1 MNGKLL
7 SQLPDF
13 LCENELVERLKIL
26 PNYNINIA
34 NETMSTR
41 LLALSELYDIYI
53 PSQLSVDV
61 YNKLYMAL
69 LRSIKKKENDM
80 MVKQQRIENT
90 TNTIQTYNGIIGGAD
105 SFTIIGVSGIGKS
118 SAITRAISLIFENHF
133 IETTDPYQRIA
144 PFILVQCPFDSSVKS
159 LLLEIVRI
167 LDATLDGDYLQ
178 IAQRYTTDR
187 LIGFVSQICLNHVG
201 VLIVDEIQNVVN
213 NKNGDKLIGALTQ
226 IINSS
231 GISVCMVGTP
241 ECLHWF
247 ESAPHLERRT
257 IGLRYLRT
265 DYDDDFIHFC
275 KNLLKFQ
282 YVQQYTEP
290 SEKFINWLY
299 AHSNGVTST
308 VVSLF
313 YRAQELAIMSNTE
326 KLSIDIFNAS
336 YNGMMSMQ
344 VEKVQKKNSQTANKS
359 HKEITIHHSNGVNI
373 ADLYNYSK
381 SNNYDLLALIKNT
394 FTVEEVEIC

>member
-1 MNGKLL
+1 M
-7 SQLPDF
+7 P
-13 LCENELVERLKIL
+13 
-26 PNYNINIA
+26 
-34 NETMSTR
+34 TR

-53 PSQLSVDV
+53 PSQLSVDI

-118 SAITRAISLIFENHF
+118 SAITRAISLIFGNHF

-178 IAQRYTTDR
+178 VAQRYTTDR

-231 GISVCMVGTP
+231 GIMYA
-241 ECLHWF
+241 W
-247 ESAPHLERRT
+247 LERQNVY
-257 IGLRYLRT
+257 IGL
-265 DYDDDFIHFC
+265 
-275 KNLLKFQ
+275 K
-282 YVQQYTEP
+282 
-290 SEKFINWLY
+290 
-299 AHSNGVTST
+299 AHHIWNEG
-308 VVSLF
+308 
-313 YRAQELAIMSNTE
+313 Q
-326 KLSIDIFNAS
+326 
-336 YNGMMSMQ
+336 
-344 VEKVQKKNSQTANKS
+344 
-359 HKEITIHHSNGVNI
+359 
-373 ADLYNYSK
+373 
-381 SNNYDLLALIKNT
+381 
-394 FTVEEVEIC
+394 

>member
-34 NETMSTR
+34 NETMPIR

-118 SAITRAISLIFENHF
+118 SAITRAISLIFGNHF

-226 IINSS
+226 IINSRVSELESMNICDVNFDS
-231 GISVCMVGTP
+231 GEVIVRNGKGKKERKTYLTEKAKDLLVEYLNSRKDNNEALFVSMRNPYNRLLKPAIEYLIKAISKKAGLTRHV
-241 ECLHWF
+241 F
-247 ESAPHLERRT
+247 PHLFRNTLATNMLKHGGDITSIQT
-257 IGLRYLRT
+257 ILG
-265 DYDDDFIHFC
+265 
-275 KNLLKFQ
+275 
-282 YVQQYTEP
+282 
-290 SEKFINWLY
+290 
-299 AHSNGVTST
+299 HSNIQTT
-308 VVSLF
+308 LI
-313 YRAQELAIMSNTE
+313 YARQ
-326 KLSIDIFNAS
+326 DDR
-336 YNGMMSMQ
+336 
-344 VEKVQKKNSQTANKS
+344 KVKKDHARC
-359 HKEITIHHSNGVNI
+359 I
-373 ADLYNYSK
+373 A
-381 SNNYDLLALIKNT
+381 
-394 FTVEEVEIC
+394 

>member
-34 NETMSTR
+34 NETMPTR

-80 MVKQQRIENT
+80 IVKQQRIENT

-118 SAITRAISLIFENHF
+118 SAITRAISLICGNHF

-167 LDATLDGDYLQ
+167 LDTTLDGDYLQ

-187 LIGFVSQICLNHVG
+187 LIGFVKIFTE
-201 VLIVDEIQNVVN
+201 LIVTLRLHIVGMVTFRIIEIF
-213 NKNGDKLIGALTQ
+213 LRF
-226 IINSS
+226 
-231 GISVCMVGTP
+231 
-241 ECLHWF
+241 F
-247 ESAPHLERRT
+247 ELLFQFLN
-257 IGLRYLRT
+257 LR
-265 DYDDDFIHFC
+265 
-275 KNLLKFQ
+275 
-282 YVQQYTEP
+282 
-290 SEKFINWLY
+290 
-299 AHSNGVTST
+299 
-308 VVSLF
+308 
-313 YRAQELAIMSNTE
+313 
-326 KLSIDIFNAS
+326 LSIEVISFS
-336 YNGMMSMQ
+336 F
-344 VEKVQKKNSQTANKS
+344 
-359 HKEITIHHSNGVNI
+359 HP
-373 ADLYNYSK
+373 
-381 SNNYDLLALIKNT
+381 LAT
-394 FTVEEVEIC
+394 WTRA

>member
-1 MNGKLL
+1 MNSKLL

-13 LCENELVERLKIL
+13 LCGDELINQLQIL
-26 PNYNINIA
+26 PKYNKNIA
-34 NETMSTR
+34 DETMPTR

-53 PSQLSVDV
+53 PSQLSIDV

-69 LRSIKKKENDM
+69 LRSIKKKENDRI
-80 MVKQQRIENT
+80 VKQQRIANT
-90 TNTIQTYNGIIGGAD
+90 VSTIQTYNGIIGGAD

-118 SAITRAISLIFENHF
+118 SAITRAISLISGNKF

-178 IAQRYTTDR
+178 IAQRYTIDR

-213 NKNGDKLIGALTQ
+213 NKNGEKLIGSLTQ

-231 GISVCMVGTP
+231 GISICMVGTP

-257 IGLRYLRT
+257 IGLRYLQT
-265 DYDDDFIHFC
+265 DYDDAFIDFC
-275 KNLLKFQ
+275 NKLLQFQ
-282 YVQQYTEP
+282 YVRQYTKP

-313 YRAQELAIMSNTE
+313 YKAQELAIMSGAE
-326 KLSIDIFNAS
+326 ELSVDIFNAS
-336 YNGMMSMQ
+336 YNETASMRP
-344 VEKVQKKNSQTANKS
+344 EKTQKKIKPHIKNPIENVRIKDPTGIS
-359 HKEITIHHSNGVNI
+359 IT
-373 ADLYNYSK
+373 DLYEHSQ
-381 SNNYDLLALIKNT
+381 SNNCDLLSLIKNN
-394 FTVEEVEIC
+394 FTVEEVEL

>member
-13 LCENELVERLKIL
+13 LCGDKLINQLQIFPK
-26 PNYNINIA
+26 YNKNIA
-34 NETMSTR
+34 NEAIPTR

-53 PSQLSVDV
+53 PSQLSIDV

-80 MVKQQRIENT
+80 IVKQQRIENT

-118 SAITRAISLIFENHF
+118 SAITRAISLISGNKF
-133 IETTDPYQRIA
+133 IEITDPYQRIA

-159 LLLEIVRI
+159 LLLEIIRI

-213 NKNGDKLIGALTQ
+213 NKNGEKLIGSLTQ

-231 GISVCMVGTP
+231 GISICMVGTP

-257 IGLRYLRT
+257 IGLRYLQT
-265 DYDDDFIHFC
+265 DYDDAFVHFC
-275 KNLLKFQ
+275 NKLLQFQ

-299 AHSNGVTST
+299 LHSNGVTST

-313 YRAQELAIMSNTE
+313 YKAQELAIMNGTE
-326 KLSIDIFNAS
+326 ELNINIFNTS
-336 YNGMMSMQ
+336 YNETASMHP
-344 VEKVQKKNSQTANKS
+344 ERIQKKIKSSMKKPVENIIIKHPDGISIANLYDHSQ
-359 HKEITIHHSNGVNI
+359 
-373 ADLYNYSK
+373 
-381 SNNYDLLALIKNT
+381 SNNCNLLTLIKNT
-394 FTVEEVEIC
+394 FNVEEVEL

>member
-34 NETMSTR
+34 NETIPIR

-90 TNTIQTYNGIIGGAD
+90 TNTI
-105 SFTIIGVSGIGKS
+105 
-118 SAITRAISLIFENHF
+118 
-133 IETTDPYQRIA
+133 
-144 PFILVQCPFDSSVKS
+144 QCPFDSSVKS

-231 GISVCMVGTP
+231 A
-241 ECLHWF
+241 W
-247 ESAPHLERRT
+247 LEHQNVY
-257 IGLRYLRT
+257 IGL
-265 DYDDDFIHFC
+265 
-275 KNLLKFQ
+275 K
-282 YVQQYTEP
+282 
-290 SEKFINWLY
+290 
-299 AHSNGVTST
+299 AHHIWNEG
-308 VVSLF
+308 
-313 YRAQELAIMSNTE
+313 Q
-326 KLSIDIFNAS
+326 
-336 YNGMMSMQ
+336 
-344 VEKVQKKNSQTANKS
+344 
-359 HKEITIHHSNGVNI
+359 
-373 ADLYNYSK
+373 
-381 SNNYDLLALIKNT
+381 
-394 FTVEEVEIC
+394 

>member
-34 NETMSTR
+34 NETMPTR

-118 SAITRAISLIFENHF
+118 SAITRAISLIFGNHF

-213 NKNGDKLIGALTQ
+213 NKNGDST
-226 IINSS
+226 
-231 GISVCMVGTP
+231 
-241 ECLHWF
+241 
-247 ESAPHLERRT
+247 
-257 IGLRYLRT
+257 
-265 DYDDDFIHFC
+265 IHF
-275 KNLLKFQ
+275 
-282 YVQQYTEP
+282 
-290 SEKFINWLY
+290 
-299 AHSNGVTST
+299 
-308 VVSLF
+308 
-313 YRAQELAIMSNTE
+313 
-326 KLSIDIFNAS
+326 
-336 YNGMMSMQ
+336 
-344 VEKVQKKNSQTANKS
+344 
-359 HKEITIHHSNGVNI
+359 
-373 ADLYNYSK
+373 
-381 SNNYDLLALIKNT
+381 
-394 FTVEEVEIC
+394 

>member
-1 MNGKLL
+1 MNNNLL
-7 SQLPDF
+7 SQLPNF
-13 LCENELVERLKIL
+13 LCGDELINQLQIL
-26 PNYNINIA
+26 PKYNKNIA
-34 NETMSTR
+34 DETMPTR

-61 YNKLYMAL
+61 YNKLYIAL
-69 LRSIKKKENDM
+69 LRSIKKKENDRI
-80 MVKQQRIENT
+80 VKQQRIANT
-90 TNTIQTYNGIIGGAD
+90 VNIIQTYNGIIGGAD

-118 SAITRAISLIFENHF
+118 SAITRAISLISGNKF

-178 IAQRYTTDR
+178 IAQRYTIDR

-213 NKNGDKLIGALTQ
+213 NKNGEKLIGSLTQ

-231 GISVCMVGTP
+231 GISICMVGTP

-257 IGLRYLRT
+257 IGLRYLQT
-265 DYDDDFIHFC
+265 DYDNTFIDFC
-275 KNLLKFQ
+275 NKLLQFQ
-282 YVQQYTEP
+282 YVREYTEP

-313 YRAQELAIMSNTE
+313 YKAQELAIMSGTE
-326 KLSIDIFNAS
+326 ELSVDIFNAS
-336 YNGMMSMQ
+336 YNETTSMRP
-344 VEKVQKKNSQTANKS
+344 EKTQKKIKS
-359 HKEITIHHSNGVNI
+359 PIKKPIENVRIKDPTGISIT
-373 ADLYNYSK
+373 DLYEHSQ
-381 SNNYDLLALIKNT
+381 SNNCDLLSLIKNN
-394 FTVEEVEIC
+394 FTVEEVEL

>member
-13 LCENELVERLKIL
+13 LCGDELIKQLQIL
-26 PNYNINIA
+26 PNYNIDISD
-34 NETMSTR
+34 ETMPTR

-53 PSQLSVDV
+53 PSQLSIDV

-80 MVKQQRIENT
+80 IVKQQRIENT
-90 TNTIQTYNGIIGGAD
+90 TNAIQTYNGIIGGAD

-118 SAITRAISLIFENHF
+118 SAITRAISLISGNKF
-133 IETTDPYQRIA
+133 IETTNPYQRIA

-178 IAQRYTTDR
+178 IAQRYTIDR

-213 NKNGDKLIGALTQ
+213 NKNGEKLIGSLTQ

-231 GISVCMVGTP
+231 GISICMVGTP

-257 IGLRYLRT
+257 IGLRYLQT
-265 DYDDDFIHFC
+265 DYDDAFVNFC
-275 KNLLKFQ
+275 KNLLQFQ
-282 YVQQYTEP
+282 YVQQYTKP

-313 YRAQELAIMSNTE
+313 YKAQELAIMSGVE
-326 KLSIDIFNAS
+326 ELSIDIFNAS
-336 YNGMMSMQ
+336 YNEMMSIHS
-344 VEKVQKKNSQTANKS
+344 EKIQKKNKS
-359 HKEITIHHSNGVNI
+359 DTKKPVENVVIKHPDGIGI
-373 ADLYNYSK
+373 ADLYDYSQ
-381 SNNYDLLALIKNT
+381 SNNCDFLILIMNT
-394 FTVEEVEIC
+394 FVVEEVEIC

>member
-34 NETMSTR
+34 NETMPTR

-118 SAITRAISLIFENHF
+118 SAITRAISLIFGNHF

-167 LDATLDGDYLQ
+167 LDVTLDGDYLQ

-187 LIGFVSQICLNHVG
+187 LIGFVIFSYITNQRKVEFVDVLNEIKNVLHIQDYIGHFQKKGIFGGFYEKIRQRNTIQSKIYDEKILDEFQFYPNIRFLKDHISLDAQQYFGIRYDVESQG
-201 VLIVDEIQNVVN
+201 IVIPIRNEYGQ
-213 NKNGDKLIGALTQ
+213 LIGVKERFNYEISDGALKYFYSYPGRCSTTLFGYAQ
-226 IINSS
+226 NYQYL
-231 GISVCMVGTP
+231 VENTVFVG
-241 ECLHWF
+241 E
-247 ESAPHLERRT
+247 A
-257 IGLRYLRT
+257 
-265 DYDDDFIHFC
+265 
-275 KNLLKFQ
+275 
-282 YVQQYTEP
+282 
-290 SEKFINWLY
+290 EKFVMQCY
-299 AHSNGVTST
+299 SYG
-308 VVSLF
+308 
-313 YRAQELAIMSNTE
+313 YR
-326 KLSIDIFNAS
+326 NA
-336 YNGMMSMQ
+336 
-344 VEKVQKKNSQTANKS
+344 V
-359 HKEITIHHSNGVNI
+359 
-373 ADLYNYSK
+373 
-381 SNNYDLLALIKNT
+381 AL
-394 FTVEEVEIC
+394 VEECMRMKYLIRFFNKEEFKMRNIF

>member
-13 LCENELVERLKIL
+13 LCGDELIKQLQIL
-26 PNYNINIA
+26 PNYNIDIS
-34 NETMSTR
+34 NETMPTR

-80 MVKQQRIENT
+80 IVKQQRIENT

-118 SAITRAISLIFENHF
+118 SAITRAISLISGNKF
-133 IETTDPYQRIA
+133 IETNDPYQRIA

-167 LDATLDGDYLQ
+167 LDTTLEGDYLQ

-213 NKNGDKLIGALTQ
+213 NKNGEKLIGSLTQ

-231 GISVCMVGTP
+231 GISICMVGTP

-257 IGLRYLRT
+257 IGLRYLQT
-265 DYDDDFIHFC
+265 DYDDTFISFC
-275 KNLLKFQ
+275 KKLLQFQ
-282 YVQQYTEP
+282 YVKQYTKP

-313 YRAQELAIMSNTE
+313 YKAQELAIMNGVE
-326 KLSIDIFNAS
+326 ELSIDIFNAS
-336 YNGMMSMQ
+336 YSEMMSIRS
-344 VEKVQKKNSQTANKS
+344 EKIQKKNKS
-359 HKEITIHHSNGVNI
+359 DTKKPVENVVIKHPDGISI
-373 ADLYNYSK
+373 ADLYNYSQ
-381 SNNYDLLALIKNT
+381 SNKCDFLTLIKNT
-394 FTVEEVEIC
+394 FVVEEVEIC